1 MKSRGADTPLGSAL
15 AHLRHTYLMITMLTV
30 GCAVGT
36 NGALT
41 STAVDARARAT
52 LRALRETDAAALDTL
67 VLASTRES
75 GTFHVVAGLAVAHFP
90 GTVAEGA
97 RLIGSELKKEGAAPL
112 RFRATYSFETPD
124 ESIQADLWFVES
136 HGVPVVETIEVSGK
150 RRP

>member
-1 MKSRGADTPLGSAL
+1 MSSRGADGPLRNVR
-15 AHLRHTYLMITMLTV
+15 AHWRLPSLMITMLTV

-52 LRALRETDAAALDTL
+52 LRALRATDAAALDTL

-75 GTFHVVAGLAVAHFP
+75 DTFHVVSELAVAHFP
-90 GTVAEGA
+90 GTVAQDA
-97 RLIGSELKKEGAAPL
+97 RLIGSELKKEGAGPL
-112 RFRATYSFETPD
+112 RFRASYSFDTPD

-136 HGVPVVETIEVSGK
+136 RGVPVVETIEVSGK